1 MRCEQNA
8 LSLKW
13 PFYPIPP
20 NKTQS
25 PMNESVNERGAVTEA
40 TTATVK
46 AKEHKAENLLVN
58 LLFNII
64 IPTLILT
71 KLSGDDYLGVT
82 NGILVALAFPVAYG
96 IRDVVR
102 TQKVNLFS
110 VLGIFSIIMTGGISL
125 LGLDPKYLAMKEAA
139 VPTIFGLA
147 TLVSIKTP
155 YPLVKTFI
163 YNDTILDTGAIRQ
176 ALERRSA
183 TARFEQLLKTASWLV
198 ASSFFLSAVL
208 NYVLA
213 ITIVTSQPGSVAY
226 NEQLGTMTALSF
238 PVIALPATLVMM
250 ASMFYLF
257 RGITRLTGLQL
268 EEMIRHKAKDK

>member
-1 MRCEQNA
+1 
-8 LSLKW
+8 
-13 PFYPIPP
+13 
-20 NKTQS
+20 
-25 PMNESVNERGAVTEA
+25 
-40 TTATVK
+40 
-46 AKEHKAENLLVN
+46 
-58 LLFNII
+58 
-64 IPTLILT
+64 
-71 KLSGDDYLGVT
+71 LSGDDYLGVT
-82 NGILVALAFPVAYG
+82 HGILVALAFPVAYG
-96 IRDVVR
+96 IKEIIR
-102 TQKVNLFS
+102 TRKVNLFS

-139 VPTIFGLA
+139 VPTVFGLA

-176 ALERRSA
+176 ALDRRNA
-183 TARFEQLLKTASWLV
+183 VNRFEQLLKTASWLV
-198 ASSFFLSAVL
+198 ASSFFLSALL
-208 NYVLA
+208 NYILA
-213 ITIVTSQPGSVAY
+213 ITIVTSQPGSVEY

-268 EEMIRHKAKDK
+268 EEMIRHKVKDK

>member
-1 MRCEQNA
+1 
-8 LSLKW
+8 
-13 PFYPIPP
+13 
-20 NKTQS
+20 
-25 PMNESVNERGAVTEA
+25 MNESVDDSNTANGA
-40 TTATVK
+40 TATAVK
-46 AKEHKAENLLVN
+46 GKEHKAENLLVN
-58 LLFNII
+58 LLFNIV

-82 NGILVALAFPVAYG
+82 HGILVALAFPVAYG
-96 IRDVVR
+96 IKDIIR
-102 TQKVNLFS
+102 TRKVNLFS

-139 VPTIFGLA
+139 VPTVFGLA

-176 ALERRSA
+176 ALDRRNA
-183 TARFEQLLKTASWLV
+183 VNRFEQLLKTASWLV
-198 ASSFFLSAVL
+198 ASSFFLSALL
-208 NYVLA
+208 NYILA
-213 ITIVTSQPGSVAY
+213 ITIVTSQPGSVEY

-268 EEMIRHKAKDK
+268 EEMIRHKVKDK

>member
-1 MRCEQNA
+1 
-8 LSLKW
+8 
-13 PFYPIPP
+13 
-20 NKTQS
+20 
-25 PMNESVNERGAVTEA
+25 MNESVNERGAVTEA